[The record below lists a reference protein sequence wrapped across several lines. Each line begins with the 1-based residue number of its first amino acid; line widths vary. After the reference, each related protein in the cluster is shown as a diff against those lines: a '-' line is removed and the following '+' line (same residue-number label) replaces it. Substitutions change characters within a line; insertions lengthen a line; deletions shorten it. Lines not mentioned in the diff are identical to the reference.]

1 MHEHQ
6 FLETADRIG
15 RRLCRD
21 AVWSGDRC
29 NWLGWA
35 MDMVGSGWS
44 AVYKAQT
51 PYLYDGTAGIGLF
64 LARLYEF
71 TRDPL
76 EKLAAIGALNRA
88 IKAFPEVPDGL
99 QPSVYSGGA
108 GIAYAALEIGEAL
121 EDERMIAWGTT
132 ALRQACSHPPAER
145 WLDILGGS
153 AGAIQVLLHVAR
165 RFDSPEFVELA
176 LMHAGMLL
184 KAAVKSDAGWSWDT
198 LPGQG
203 EKHLLGYGHGAGGIG
218 CALLDVWAETRDPEY
233 REAAVQAFR
242 FERSHFNPEQHNWPD
257 LRSMAA
263 YGVPPTQQVFATAWC
278 HGAPGIGLSRLR
290 ALELLSDGP
299 VPHELIVDLHEALR
313 TTATACSQAFPAI
326 GSLCLCH
333 GLGGNAELLIAEA
346 DGSGRGD
353 LRHIA
358 ENAGR
363 DAMEQ
368 VQSSELPWPCGV
380 SGAGETPNLML
391 GLAGIGHFY
400 LRLYDSWRVPS
411 ILLLGQGIR
420 ARQRRPAAE
429 PLAVSA

>member
-35 MDMVGSGWS
+35 MDMVGRGWS

-64 LARLYEF
+64 LARLYRL

-76 EKLAAIGALNRA
+76 EKTVAIGALNRA

-108 GIAYAALEIGEAL
+108 GVAYAALEIGEAL
-121 EDERMIAWGTT
+121 EEERMIAWGTA

-153 AGAIQVLLHVAR
+153 AGAIQVLLYAAR

-176 LMHAGMLL
+176 LAHARMLL
-184 KAAVKSDAGWSWDT
+184 RTAAKSDAGWSWDT

-218 CALLDVWAETRDPEY
+218 CALLDVWAETGEREY
-233 REAAVQAFR
+233 REAAFQAFR
-242 FERSHFNPEQHNWPD
+242 FERSHFDAEQHNWPD

-263 YGVPPTQQVFATAWC
+263 YGIPATQQVFATAWC
-278 HGAPGIGLSRLR
+278 HGGPGIGLSRLR
-290 ALELLSDGP
+290 ALELLSDGS
-299 VPHELIVDLHEALR
+299 VHKELTNDLNEAR
-313 TTATACSQAFPAI
+313 HSTATACSRPFPAI

-333 GLGGNAELLIAEA
+333 GLGGNADLLIAEA
-346 DGSGRGD
+346 DRSGRSD
-353 LRHIA
+353 LRQIA

-363 DAMEQ
+363 DAMEH
-368 VQSSELPWPCGV
+368 VQSSDLPWPCGV
-380 SGAGETPNLML
+380 NGAGETPNLML
-391 GLAGIGHFY
+391 GLAGIGHYY
-400 LRLYDSWRVPS
+400 LRLYDSRRVPS
-411 ILLLGQGIR
+411 ILLLGQGTKARERR
-420 ARQRRPAAE
+420 AA